1 MRNFFKITSTILI
14 LLSIAAVNC
23 YAEEKLYTA
32 YNIWKWGGYNNAF
45 INFKGGRSMI
55 PAGTEIKGQPLIFEN
70 QPTNNNQ
77 LHPQHVLFKTLP
89 SNRNHRIHFILRHHR
104 RKTIEDYMDY
114 TFTPKNFEELTAGMT
129 QNEIDAIKKGEIV
142 DGMSKEAVLVCYG
155 YPTERT
161 TRSLDN
167 KVWIYYIN
175 SRTQKRITFNSKNK
189 TGPEASAIATEIQ
202 KPASNLETSNQDG
215 ITNFEKK
222 LALLKKLLDKG
233 LITKEEYTNKKAA
246 LLEEL

>member
-1 MRNFFKITSTILI
+1 MRTFFKITSTVLI

-45 INFKGGRSMI
+45 INYKGGRTMI
-55 PAGTEIKGQPLIFEN
+55 PAGTEVENPPLIFDN
-70 QPTNNNQ
+70 QPRNQ

-89 SNRNHRIHFILRHHR
+89 NKRRHRIHFVLRHHR
-104 RKTIEDYMDY
+104 RKTIQDYMEY
-114 TFTPKNFEELTAGMT
+114 TFTPKNFEELTAVMT
-129 QNEIDAIKKGEIV
+129 QTEVDAIKKGEIV

-155 YPTERT
+155 YPIERY

-167 KVWIYYIN
+167 NTWIYYMN
-175 SRTQKRITFNSKNK
+175 GRTRKQIQFNSKGR
-189 TGPEASAIATEIQ
+189 TGPEVAKVETKSQNSAIEAEIH
-202 KPASNLETSNQDG
+202 SETKMSTTD
-215 ITNFEKK
+215 FEDK
-222 LALLKKLLDKG
+222 LMLLKKLLDKG
-233 LITKEEYTNKKAA
+233 LITQEEYDNKKAA